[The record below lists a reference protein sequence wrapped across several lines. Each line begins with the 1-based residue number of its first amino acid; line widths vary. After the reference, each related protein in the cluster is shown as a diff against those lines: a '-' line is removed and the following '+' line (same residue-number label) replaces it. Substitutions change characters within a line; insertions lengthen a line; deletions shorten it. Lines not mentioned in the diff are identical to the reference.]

1 MLLTLVTFDPYH
13 GYAPVCFSL
22 STQVTPRGLRLH
34 SWPLKTASV
43 GATPSPADRR
53 NTAGGGSLGRSRVA
67 LSCCPGNG
75 LSPNSDGS
83 FPSPRRGQRFC
94 VHGADRETKLRGY
107 SWDGEMLPEEIGCMT
122 CSVVLGPLVD

>member
-1 MLLTLVTFDPYH
+1 MLSTLVTLDPYH
-13 GYAPVCFSL
+13 GYAPVCLSL

-34 SWPLKTASV
+34 SRPLKMASV

-53 NTAGGGSLGRSRVA
+53 NTVGGGSLGRSRVG

-75 LSPNSDGS
+75 LSPNSDHS

-94 VHGADRETKLRGY
+94 THGADRKTKLRGC
-107 SWDGEMLPEEIGCMT
+107 SWGGETLPEETGCMT
-122 CSVVLGPLVD
+122 RPVVLGPLVD